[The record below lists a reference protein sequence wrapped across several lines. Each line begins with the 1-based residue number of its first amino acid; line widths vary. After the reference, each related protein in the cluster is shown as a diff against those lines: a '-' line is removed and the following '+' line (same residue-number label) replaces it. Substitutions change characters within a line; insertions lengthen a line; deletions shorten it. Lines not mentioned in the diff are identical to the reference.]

1 MKRIINWQ
9 EMIIENIDQ
18 NEMDKLNTV
27 NIHFNRIAQV
37 SDLVNYNERDYWA
50 TPLELLAINSGDCE
64 DIAIAKYFTL
74 KKLNVEEKKL
84 WLTYVR
90 SYSKERI
97 VPHLVLTYYS
107 TPYAEPFILDNL
119 TPDILTASKRK
130 DLKPTYSF
138 NVSGLWAAKE
148 RERGKL
154 DGGANRIYKWQD
166 LLERM
171 EDEGF

>member
-1 MKRIINWQ
+1 MARILKWQ
-9 EMIIENIDQ
+9 DLIIENMDRK
-18 NEMDKLNTV
+18 EMEKLNAV
-27 NIHFNRIAQV
+27 NSYFNKIAQV
-37 SDLVNYNERDYWA
+37 SDLDNYKQQDYWA
-50 TPLELLAINSGDCE
+50 TPLELIALNGGDCE

-90 SYSKERI
+90 AYTKNRI
-97 VPHLVLTYYS
+97 VPHLVLTYYTS
-107 TPYAEPFILDNL
+107 PNAEPFILDNIM
-119 TPDILTASKRK
+119 PDILSASKRK

-148 RERGKL
+148 RERGKH
-154 DGGANRIYKWQD
+154 DGGANRVYKWKD